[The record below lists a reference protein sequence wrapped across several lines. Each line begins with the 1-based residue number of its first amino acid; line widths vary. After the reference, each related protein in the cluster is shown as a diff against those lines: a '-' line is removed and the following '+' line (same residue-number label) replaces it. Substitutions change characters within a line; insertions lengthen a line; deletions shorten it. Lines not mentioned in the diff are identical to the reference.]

1 MNFKASSL
9 FAFRMLFPRTGK
21 KSNARRSLV
30 GAFLCIAISL
40 VPLVMVLT
48 VSNGMIKGMTD
59 RMIGL
64 SSSHLCCFL
73 HPDIEE
79 ARSSDSLVEL
89 SRSLS
94 EVEGVINVYPEISSV
109 ALAAG
114 KAGRSGAQVRGVT
127 TDIFTKNP
135 SFRDFFE
142 CEGTPDLSKPNNA
155 VIGKK
160 LASDL
165 NIKAGD
171 DIRLIST
178 RQLTS
183 GKVIPKITKFKVT
196 ATVSSGYQELDSL
209 WFFIPLEKAYSIL
222 PLRSSQIMIG
232 IETGDAFSYG
242 LEKTLSLVERRV
254 PNFTRVYR
262 WKELNTVQ
270 YENFSSTQM
279 MLLFIMLLIVLVAS
293 VNISSAL
300 VMLVMERRKEIAILK
315 SLGATSNGITVA
327 FLITGLV
334 TGFLGVFVGI
344 PVGLLAAVNFDYII
358 SFFEKVFNFLIEF
371 VYLLLGMGTWDG
383 QFILLDPAFYLQKI
397 PLSIPLAELI
407 IIGTGTLIL
416 SLVVSALP
424 SIKAGKEKPNE
435 TLRKV

>member
-1 MNFKASSL
+1 M
-9 FAFRMLFPRTGK
+9 
-21 KSNARRSLV
+21 
-30 GAFLCIAISL
+30 
-40 VPLVMVLT
+40 
-48 VSNGMIKGMTD
+48 
-59 RMIGL
+59 
-64 SSSHLCCFL
+64 
-73 HPDIEE
+73 
-79 ARSSDSLVEL
+79 
-89 SRSLS
+89 
-94 EVEGVINVYPEISSV
+94 
-109 ALAAG
+109 
-114 KAGRSGAQVRGVT
+114 RGVT
-127 TDIFTKNP
+127 ADIFTKNP

-142 CEGTPDLSKPNNA
+142 CEGTPDLTKPNNA

-165 NIKAGD
+165 NVKVGD

-178 RQLTS
+178 RQLPS
-183 GKVIPKITKFKVT
+183 GKVIPKITKFNVT

-209 WFFIPLEKAYSIL
+209 WFFIPLEKAYTIL

-232 IETGDAFSYG
+232 IETKDAFSYE
-242 LEKTLSLVERRV
+242 LEKTLSLVEREV

-327 FLITGLV
+327 FLITGLI
-334 TGFLGVFVGI
+334 TGSLGVFVGI

-371 VYLLLGMGTWDG
+371 VYLLLGFGTYDG
-383 QFILLDPAFYLQKI
+383 QFHLLDPAFYLQKI
-397 PLSIPLAELI
+397 PLSIPLTELI